1 MLLFKSISIPLN
13 EQKIIEVLEEE
24 HRGWF
29 GMSVDPDDQKLRIL
43 RKHSDGDYWGKSW
56 TLVAKKLEPYIDL
69 TGIDFDP
76 ERSLVGRTG
85 PYGFAG
91 PHTDRGRAR
100 ALIIPLG
107 KNKGQLTFHLPLFKI
122 PMWRHSYTGPT
133 VIRSNI
139 FHSMS
144 NNSDC
149 PRYAIQLH
157 INQA

>member
-1 MLLFKSISIPLN
+1 MD
-13 EQKIIEVLEEE
+13 EQHLIQVLEEE

-56 TLVAKKLEPYIDL
+56 PLVAKKLLPYIDL
-69 TGIDFDP
+69 SGIDFDP

-85 PYGFAG
+85 PGGYAG
-91 PHTDRGRAR
+91 PHVDRNRNL

-107 KNKGQLTFHLPLFKI
+107 NNKGQLTFHTPWLKI
-122 PMWRHSYTGPT
+122 PFWRHRYTGPAI
-133 VIRSNI
+133 IRSNI
-139 FHSMS
+139 FHSMR
-144 NNSDC
+144 NDSDR

-157 INQA
+157 INSA